1 MSMAVMSGVPSA
13 AAGPDVGSQTPM
25 RSRPSTLRRGGV
37 DESLA
42 TAVVTLATGVPPPPE
57 QAARRLTPRPVA
69 ATVVVI
75 DRRRA
80 ILPIGG
86 GV

>member
-1 MSMAVMSGVPSA
+1 M
-13 AAGPDVGSQTPM
+13 T
-25 RSRPSTLRRGGV
+25 SRPSTLRRGSV
-37 DESLA
+37 EESLA
-42 TAVVTLATGVPPPPE
+42 TAEVTLASGVPPPPE
-57 QAARRLTPRPVA
+57 QAAKRLTPRPVA

-80 ILPIGG
+80 TLPMAG